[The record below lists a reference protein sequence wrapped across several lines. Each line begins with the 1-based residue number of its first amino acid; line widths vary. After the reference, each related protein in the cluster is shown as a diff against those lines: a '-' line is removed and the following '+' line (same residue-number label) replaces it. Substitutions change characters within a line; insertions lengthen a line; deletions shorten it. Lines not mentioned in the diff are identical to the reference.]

1 MHCAT
6 CGTDSE
12 DSARFCSQCG
22 TPLVA
27 EASSPHTAASNS
39 APHPSADR
47 PSRSNPF
54 SDFYAA
60 QPEPETLRRSLVIG
74 LSLLLAGVFA
84 LTLALY
90 RHHKTGEIAELAKA
104 AIPPAVQAASTMP
117 QDEIA
122 ACPDGTRYCTGETG
136 SLKDSSCPPAQSFW
150 AHYSS
155 DGGKTWQRAG
165 CFSDEAQAKAGLQ
178 QTLGISIPEISQPVA
193 SASPA
198 RTTKQESSAKSTSL
212 PAKSR
217 KFQSE
222 TAAPGFHAKF
232 KGPFG
237 IVLEER
243 NYPSAEMRD
252 RAEQL
257 WQHEHKLLE
266 PDGSINT
273 RYITPKPKTGLIPG
287 H

>member
-27 EASSPHTAASNS
+27 ETASQHKASSSST
-39 APHPSADR
+39 PHPSSDS
-47 PSRSNPF
+47 PPRSNPF

-74 LSLLLAGVFA
+74 LSLLLAGAFA
-84 LTLALY
+84 LTVALY
-90 RHHKTGEIAELAKA
+90 RHHKTGEIAELAKVT
-104 AIPPAVQAASTMP
+104 IPPANKTASTTP

-122 ACPDGTRYCTGETG
+122 ACPEGIRYCVGGNG
-136 SLKDSSCPPAQSFW
+136 SVKDPSCSPAQPFW
-150 AHYSS
+150 AHYST

-178 QTLGISIPEISQPVA
+178 QALGISVPEISGPMVNTA
-193 SASPA
+193 PGKTAE
-198 RTTKQESSAKSTSL
+198 QESSAKVTSL

-217 KFQSE
+217 KTQPGT
-222 TAAPGFHAKF
+222 TATAYHAKF

-243 NYPSAEMRD
+243 NYSSAEMRD

-273 RYITPKPKTGLIPG
+273 RYVTPKPKTGLIPG